1 LEIVTETIRNVL
13 GIFDPG
19 DLDSDPKIK
28 SVPLLPRTD
37 MWTMFEEGRLRR
49 SNGIYRKRSWHIWPR
64 LSWPLTLWPQTQYG
78 CYATEDGCLD
88 QVWER

>member
-49 SNGIYRKRSWHIWPR
+49 SYGIDRKRS
-64 LSWPLTLWPQTQYG
+64 
-78 CYATEDGCLD
+78 
-88 QVWER
+88 